1 MGGVDSAALA
11 EHIANSMDGDWNDGL
26 EAFVS
31 ASWVPGGN
39 GLHVNLT
46 DDGGGRLGSFRV
58 IIEQI
63 S

>member
-11 EHIANSMDGDWNDGL
+11 RHIAAFLDGDYNDGL
-26 EAFVS
+26 EAYVE
-31 ASWVPGGN
+31 ASTPGGN
-39 GLHVNLT
+39 GLHVNLKG
-46 DDGGGRLGSFRV
+46 DGGDRLGSFRI